1 MSTYYDFTILAK
13 SKDENWQTLTLQF
26 NKDLL
31 FGWELPVP
39 CTERAPSLDVAT
51 VFQTV
56 TTKTR
61 YKFIGV
67 YGKDFLPGAYEKETK
82 EIEGKLAHYGPI
94 AKNGACI
101 LSKDVVD
108 RLTGE
113 CGSLKDPAGVSVFIE
128 EKVCRDHRRAWWVEC
143 NAWEEY
149 LSKMQKEYED
159 RVGKLA
165 EWNYIKQTLD
175 FKKLTKHEKENIESE
190 YGDVLNCFINDK
202 GDLEH
207 YEDENP
213 IDYYRDLVY
222 NIITMDGLIKRFL
235 SDYDEVYC
243 AIYNSS
249 SDNYLVGKEAEV
261 VEF

>member
-1 MSTYYDFTILAK
+1 MAK
-13 SKDENWQTLTLQF
+13 HRDSKWETLTLQF

-31 FGWELPVP
+31 FGWDLPVP
-39 CTERAPSLDVAT
+39 YTERAPNIDVAT

-61 YKFIGV
+61 YKFINF
-67 YGKDFLPGAYEKETK
+67 YPKDVLFKVGDVADEELRKVLGR
-82 EIEGKLAHYGPI
+82 YGPI
-94 AKNGACI
+94 GKAGAVVVTT
-101 LSKDVVD
+101 DV
-108 RLTGE
+108 LKGISGE
-113 CGSLKDPAGVSVFIE
+113 VSPSDPKSVSAYISE
-128 EKVCRDHRRAWWVEC
+128 NICRDHRRAWWVEC

-149 LSKMQKEYED
+149 LDKMQKEYED

-175 FKKLTKHEKENIESE
+175 FKKLTKSEKENIESE
-190 YGDVLNCFINDK
+190 YGDVLNCFMNDK
-202 GDLEH
+202 GNLEH
-207 YEDENP
+207 YDDENP

-249 SDNYLVGKEAEV
+249 SDNCLVGKEAEV

>member
-13 SKDENWQTLTLQF
+13 NKDENWQTLTLQF

-61 YKFIGV
+61 YKFINF
-67 YGKDFLPGAYEKETK
+67 YSKDVLFKVGDIADEKLRKTL
-82 EIEGKLAHYGPI
+82 GRYGPI
-94 AKNGACI
+94 GKAGAV
-101 LSKDVVD
+101 VVD
-108 RLTGE
+108 PNVLKGIAGE
-113 CGSLKDPAGVSVFIE
+113 VAPSDPKSASAFITE
-128 EKVCRDHRRAWWVEC
+128 TVCRDHRRAWWVES

-149 LSKMQKEYED
+149 LNKMQKEYED

-213 IDYYRDLVY
+213 IDYYRNLVY